1 MIIGKHGTHTSKAL
15 AHLLVVIDEVR
26 VRHVDDLF
34 RVVRPALRGYDSL
47 ISYHIVHEVRSQCT
61 AEPEV
66 GDLEI
71 YVNYNQN
78 CYIVHTI
85 KETARMYV
93 RYMCTSLLFQ
103 TYLKGC
109 TL

>member
-1 MIIGKHGTHTSKAL
+1 MTIGKRGTHTSKAL

-26 VRHVDDLF
+26 VRHVDDLL

-47 ISYHIVHEVRSQCT
+47 ISYHVIHEVRSQRT

-71 YVNYNQN
+71 NVNGNQN
-78 CYIVHTI
+78 CYISHLPLNLHTI
-85 KETARMYV
+85 KANKTVELELTV
-93 RYMCTSLLFQ
+93 
-103 TYLKGC
+103 
-109 TL
+109 